1 LLGLAEV
8 GLYIGWKDGAK
19 LPPHAANAFG
29 AVIEVSLKERIKQL
43 FFYDPKQTTLEGV
56 EASFWQT

>member
-8 GLYIGWKDGAK
+8 GLDVGRKDGAE

-29 AVIEVSLKERIKQL
+29 AVIEVSLKERIEQL
-43 FFYDPKQTTLEGV
+43 FFL
-56 EASFWQT
+56 